1 MYVCTHSQE
10 ARCAELG
17 QELAGLKEEVSSL
30 NIKVKW
36 AQNKLK
42 SETESHKVLCTSL
55 SEYAHVNLL

>member
-1 MYVCTHSQE
+1 MCVCTHSQE

-30 NIKVKW
+30 NITVKW

-42 SETESHKVLCTSL
+42 SETEAHKVLCTS
-55 SEYAHVNLL
+55 SYEYTHVNLM